1 MPVWTGGSAT
11 NMVLLCKTEMLCLGL
26 VMFCGLC
33 NSHALDSERKQRL
46 PLPGATDTEPLPA
59 ARHLLTFEVSPL
71 ERLEGLMLRGGR
83 HRRSTLIEFTVP
95 LAIRITG
102 RGTITVDINAINLD
116 DGSELIFRIDT
127 ARTNINGTATLQP
140 KTCDSSTN
148 SGCVSL
154 SYKTASGSLTG
165 TDRIYII
172 VEAKNKPSNYVEVVF
187 MVTTT
192 NPGGVLGSTYV
203 GQAPYSPADEGQNWQ
218 IAAALLA
225 ASVFILIC
233 AIINIW
239 CCMEF
244 DRKPEEDRGD
254 TATEISR
261 DCGELLT
268 PKTLGKLHPP
278 GSDTMLP
285 GSLLKKNLGRKYRD
299 WDESKEQKEWR
310 GSKGRENAT
319 SGPRNSRVWRLDRAG
334 LLTPKAARRHTML
347 LDIAYVIFPTPSRM
361 DDSRIPRQLL
371 YGELKLGSRRRGRPK
386 LRYKDV
392 LKNNLQWCGIK
403 PSEFEAA
410 AADRPAWRALVTKA
424 TSAFEE
430 ERRRRLEA
438 VREKRHRTTTTTS
451 TTEYQCSSLWAKK
464 SPEDP
469 PHLTGCA
476 QKSSSETM
484 DNQRRERVTSCREKE
499 SDTRVTRAQ
508 RTVQNRSRVTNIRI
522 LSTVGLPQQEM
533 KETPRRMT
541 SSYNPHYRQRYDSI
555 WRREAV
561 RDGRADGSL
570 TPMPYYGERRNS
582 TRLTAFVDPESERR
596 TPQPSV
602 VQGSFYSPSKRGST
616 AGTMYDRR
624 TSTAIPQ
631 PQVMTI
637 NYDPIPEDDSPGY
650 TPPPV
655 TSRSVRTSWTGQQ
668 NHEAINSPVGRPR
681 SNSLSPNGR
690 RHRRVSALSA
700 DIEAFKK
707 VPWDQISTGRSS
719 LTSGYV

>member
-1 MPVWTGGSAT
+1 
-11 NMVLLCKTEMLCLGL
+11 MVLLCKTEMLCLGL

-172 VEAKNKPSNYVEVVF
+172 VEDKDKPSNYVEAVF
-187 MVTTT
+187 MVETT

-203 GQAPYSPADEGQNWQ
+203 GEVPYNPADEGQNWQ

-244 DRKPEEDRGD
+244 DRKPEE
-254 TATEISR
+254 E
-261 DCGELLT
+261 
-268 PKTLGKLHPP
+268 
-278 GSDTMLP
+278 
-285 GSLLKKNLGRKYRD
+285 
-299 WDESKEQKEWR
+299 
-310 GSKGRENAT
+310 
-319 SGPRNSRVWRLDRAG
+319 
-334 LLTPKAARRHTML
+334 
-347 LDIAYVIFPTPSRM
+347 
-361 DDSRIPRQLL
+361 
-371 YGELKLGSRRRGRPK
+371 
-386 LRYKDV
+386 
-392 LKNNLQWCGIK
+392 
-403 PSEFEAA
+403 
-410 AADRPAWRALVTKA
+410 
-424 TSAFEE
+424 
-430 ERRRRLEA
+430 
-438 VREKRHRTTTTTS
+438 
-451 TTEYQCSSLWAKK
+451 
-464 SPEDP
+464 
-469 PHLTGCA
+469 
-476 QKSSSETM
+476 
-484 DNQRRERVTSCREKE
+484 
-499 SDTRVTRAQ
+499 
-508 RTVQNRSRVTNIRI
+508 
-522 LSTVGLPQQEM
+522 PQQEM
-533 KETPRRMT
+533 KEAPRRMT

-650 TPPPV
+650 TPPPI